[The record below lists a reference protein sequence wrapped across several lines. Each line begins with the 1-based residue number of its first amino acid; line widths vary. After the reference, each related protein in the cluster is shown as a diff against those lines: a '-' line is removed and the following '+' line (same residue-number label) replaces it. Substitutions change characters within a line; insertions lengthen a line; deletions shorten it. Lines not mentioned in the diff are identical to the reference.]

1 MKVLIIAPRFKA
13 GRGLPNAL
21 YFLKYI
27 GGFKLLFY
35 TLNETSDGIAAE
47 KVLGVKAVPMNNER
61 NHYVMQ
67 LLVRYIVERLKPEYI
82 ISIAPELMVR
92 LNERMLKK
100 SLVIPQGFYEPIH
113 FRFEPKGIT
122 VLTTYPEILYVS
134 KRVGCYAAIS
144 KYMYQRIKS
153 FLRPKKLA
161 LTYNPVREHFFQLG
175 EKKSHTPKPFK
186 PILLY
191 VGRLCWLKGVH
202 KLIQWFPDVVRE
214 FRDAELHIAGNG
226 PLLSYVYHMV
236 HKLNLNKK
244 VFIHGYVKDDELY
257 SLYERSTILVTASY
271 WESFCLPVAEA
282 AAASTP
288 SVVREAYALKEHVKL
303 GYATGFREDSAEAF
317 VEAVGK
323 AIDNYD
329 KLARAAY
336 SISRKLFHPSKV
348 ACRILKILET
358 LNE

>member
-1 MKVLIIAPRFKA
+1 MKVLVIAPRFKA
-13 GRGLPNAL
+13 GTGPSNAL

-27 GGFKLLFY
+27 GGSKLLFY
-35 TLNETSDGIAAE
+35 TLNETSDDRVTE
-47 KVLGVKAVPMNNER
+47 KFIGVKAVPMNNEG

-67 LLVRYIVERLKPEYI
+67 LLVKHIAERLKPEYI
-82 ISIAPELMVR
+82 VSIAPELMTR
-92 LNERMLKK
+92 LNERMLKR

-113 FRFEPKGIT
+113 FKFKPRGVT
-122 VLTTYPEILYVS
+122 VLTTYPEILYVN

-153 FLRPKKLA
+153 LLRPKKLA
-161 LTYNPVREHFFQLG
+161 LTYNPVREQFFQLG
-175 EKKSHTPKPFK
+175 EKNLTRQKPFK

-191 VGRLCWLKGVH
+191 VGCLYWLKGVH

-226 PLLSYVYHMV
+226 PLLSYIHLMI

-244 VFIHGYVKDDELY
+244 VFIHGYVNDDRLY

-271 WESFCLPVAEA
+271 WEGFCLPVAEA
-282 AAASTP
+282 AAAGTP
-288 SVVREAYALKEHVKL
+288 SVVREAYALKEHVRL
-303 GYATGFREDSAEAF
+303 GYAIGFREDSAEAF

-329 KLARAAY
+329 RLARTAY